1 MRFFIN
7 AALAF
12 AFASLA
18 AGLVPASAHS
28 AARLQTMK
36 TELAVA
42 ETAQQIKPRPPI
54 LR

>member
-1 MRFFIN
+1 MRFLIN

-12 AFASLA
+12 AFVSFA

-28 AARLQTMK
+28 GARLRTMK

-42 ETAQQIKPRPPI
+42 EAAQHIKPRPPI